1 MKPGNSLH
9 HGQHLSGKRPK
20 FQRRVAKWQDLRALA
35 IALPVLLAA
44 CSPDVVP
51 ENRPVAGWNGDESP
65 QYRAG
70 HGDGSR
76 DRRSG
81 KPAQPDARKPAAG
94 GESYLQGYRAG
105 FANPHDNPWS
115 RHRARELGELRGR
128 EDRRAGRPMDPERSA
143 AMVPRPVRGDFVE
156 AYREAWD

>member
-1 MKPGNSLH
+1 MKLGSSLH
-9 HGQHLSGKRPK
+9 RGQHLSGKRPK
-20 FQRRVAKWQDLRALA
+20 SQREVAKWQDLRALA
-35 IALPVLLAA
+35 LALPMLLACCA
-44 CSPDVVP
+44 PDAAP
-51 ENRPVAGWNGDESP
+51 PAGPFAGWNGDESP

-105 FANPHDNPWS
+105 FAKPHDNPWS
-115 RHRARELGELRGR
+115 RQRACELGELRGR
-128 EDRRAGRPMDPERSA
+128 EDRRAGRPMDPDGSA
-143 AMVPRPVRGDFVE
+143 AMVPDPVRGDFRE
-156 AYREAWD
+156 AYREAWN

>member
-1 MKPGNSLH
+1 MNLGISLH

-35 IALPVLLAA
+35 LAVPMLLVGCTPVGA
-44 CSPDVVP
+44 P
-51 ENRPVAGWNGDESP
+51 EQRPVAGWNGDESP

-81 KPAQPDARKPAAG
+81 KTAQPDARKPEAG

-128 EDRRAGRPMDPERSA
+128 EDRQARRPMDPERSS
-143 AMVPRPVRGDFVE
+143 AMVPRPVRADFRE
-156 AYREAWD
+156 AYREAWN